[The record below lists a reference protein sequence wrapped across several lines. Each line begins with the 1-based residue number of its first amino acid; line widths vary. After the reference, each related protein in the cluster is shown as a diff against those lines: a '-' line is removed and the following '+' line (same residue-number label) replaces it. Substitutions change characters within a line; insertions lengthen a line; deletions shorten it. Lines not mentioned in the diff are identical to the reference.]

1 MNIDILNYNEIYK
14 FFQTPRNYRKEINNL
29 KFVFSYNFDKE
40 IINISNLQIN
50 DQINQKVNVILNQ
63 LVSQENLLQNRIYF
77 NIIKSKSITIQI
89 VYKIQFDFLYLF
101 SMYFFYLERF
111 IKIIYILCFN

>member
-1 MNIDILNYNEIYK
+1 LSNFADFKISNSLIYLSDNTLVFDGTMNIDVFNYNEIYK

-77 NIIKSKSITIQI
+77 KNLINKAIKAYSG
-89 VYKIQFDFLYLF
+89 
-101 SMYFFYLERF
+101 
-111 IKIIYILCFN
+111 